1 MTPEARW
8 QTALLELIARQEQ
21 PPDDTL
27 GLDAAG
33 LAVYRNNYRLG
44 LMDTLKMIYPV
55 CGQIVGEEFF
65 TGLAREYSKRNASLS
80 GNLHEYG
87 GLFGD
92 FLQGFPPAQTLPYL
106 ADVARLEWAVHRSY
120 YAIDQQALTA
130 VALTGVAAEHY
141 GALQF
146 RLPDSCTVLS
156 SPWPIVGIWQGH
168 QPGHALEVNLDAGGE
183 AALVQRNA
191 GRVGVTLLSP
201 GMAALLHSLQQGET
215 LGQAA
220 EQALQAEAD
229 FDLQAALLHLFTD
242 GLITEFHL

>member
-8 QTALLELIARQEQ
+8 QAELLELIARQEQ
-21 PPDDTL
+21 QPDDTL
-27 GLDAAG
+27 GLNVAG

-65 TGLAREYSKRNASLS
+65 TGLAREYSKRHASHS
-80 GNLHEYG
+80 GNLHSYG
-87 GLFGD
+87 AAFGD

-130 VALTGVAAEHY
+130 VALAGVAAEHY
-141 GALQF
+141 GDLRF
-146 RLPDSCTVLS
+146 RLLDSCAVLT
-156 SPWPIVGIWQGH
+156 SPWPIAAIWQGH

-201 GMAALLHSLQQGET
+201 GMAALLHTLQQGET
-215 LGQAA
+215 LGLAA
-220 EQALQAEAD
+220 EQGLQAEAD
-229 FDLQAALLHLFTD
+229 FDLQAALLRLFGD
-242 GLITEFHL
+242 GLIADFHL